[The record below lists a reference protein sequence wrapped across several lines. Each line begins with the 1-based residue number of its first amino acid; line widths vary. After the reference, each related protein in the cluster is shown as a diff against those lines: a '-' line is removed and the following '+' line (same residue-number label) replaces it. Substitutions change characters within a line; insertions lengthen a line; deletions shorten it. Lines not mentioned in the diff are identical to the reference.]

1 MIAQSEDRCLP
12 QMPSAKCCREL
23 VKPEIVGVEFSTFC
37 NSLEVIQE
45 IQLWKRDGPCRY
57 PRSGQLVES
66 AITRRGAEESKL
78 GTSVVTPNRPRRV
91 I

>member
-57 PRSGQLVES
+57 PRSGQPS
-66 AITRRGAEESKL
+66 RKRDHPSRRGRIEAWDLSGHPKPAKE
-78 GTSVVTPNRPRRV
+78 V